1 MGKRVKE
8 YVGKYGAKMRE
19 ENLGL
24 VRHIGDIVGALLI
37 VVEKYYQINKKSE
50 GEDKPSYV
58 RLTKI

>member
-1 MGKRVKE
+1 
-8 YVGKYGAKMRE
+8 MRE

>member
-1 MGKRVKE
+1 M
-8 YVGKYGAKMRE
+8 GKYGAKMRE

-37 VVEKYYQINKKSE
+37 VVEKYYQIHKKNE
-50 GEDKPSYV
+50 GEDKPLYV